1 MSGASSNTFRISVS
15 ARVKDASGG
24 QAYAFALQ
32 AGHGKGILALL
43 DDIRTK
49 QLETS
54 SMVLLGDFG
63 AEFSDPGLSAN
74 ITNYLDHTTTSPS
87 YAVTALPSEGNFDV
101 YVYAIDIFK
110 NHTLQKH
117 PQSPVALISDTIT
130 LALPPADMFID
141 GANVEEYAEHRNWN
155 VSEPTFETNDSLFYF
170 DAVDR
175 NKLYVKN
182 GELKRSEFI
191 VDSVELVAFDSFQ
204 SDLAAVVDYVKS
216 PVNAAQ
222 VFSVDHTQAIPT
234 SITMPTSV
242 TFGKEYFVYSVI
254 HDRGLD
260 KNYVRLVKQDYAG
273 QPPVIE
279 SVTAKIVEL

>member
-1 MSGASSNTFRISVS
+1 MSGTSSNTFRISVN

-24 QAYAFALQ
+24 QAYTFAFRE
-32 AGHGKGILALL
+32 GHGKSISDLL
-43 DDIRTK
+43 DDIVTK
-49 QLETS
+49 KLETTH
-54 SMVLLGDFG
+54 MVSLGDFG
-63 AEFSDPGLSAN
+63 AEFSNLSAN
-74 ITNYLDHTTTSPS
+74 IENIVEISGVSNYDNSSP
-87 YAVTALPSEGNFDV
+87 LPSSGNVDV
-101 YVYAIDIFK
+101 YVYAVDIYK
-110 NHTLQKH
+110 NRALQKH
-117 PQSPVALISDTIT
+117 PNSPVQLISDTIT
-130 LALPPADMFID
+130 LAFPPANMFID

-182 GELKRSEFI
+182 GNLNFSEFI
-191 VDSVELVAFDSFQ
+191 VDSVKLVAFDSPQ
-204 SDLAAVVDYVKS
+204 PDLAAVVNYVKS

-222 VFSVDHTQAIPT
+222 VFSVDHTQAIPPV
-234 SITMPTSV
+234 IDMPTPV